1 MKKFLTIFTLML
13 LTTQIN
19 SQDYYSYKGKRISLK
34 QRNDKFAVILN
45 GENFSETE
53 VRSRLQNLLIPGD
66 KLVKAGNSAYVVS
79 FSESRQTSEIQRYME
94 LIKSG
99 WSYVKFSTPVY
110 YGSSKSVT
118 QIPSDRILV
127 KLKNKNDEEKLKSFA
142 ASSDCI
148 IKGQY
153 GEGDGFIIS
162 TGQGDVRNGLML
174 SELFYSSGYFEYAEP
189 DFIFP
194 ERCLL
199 LSVPNDPMYPA
210 QWAIKNSGQL
220 LQTGSPFL
228 VYGDAST
235 VNGIPG
241 ADMNVE
247 SAWDITTGSENVKIG
262 IIDTGIDSLHPDL
275 QMPGHI
281 LSGYDAFNDAEGSAV
296 DVGNH
301 GTSTAGLVGAV
312 MNNSIGISG
321 VAPTCPIMSISIFDI
336 NGSSS
341 SLIIA
346 RAFDTARVR
355 GIDVLSNSW
364 GGGTPQSIVTEA
376 IDNAAFN
383 GRNGL
388 GCIILFASGNDGR
401 NPPIYPAVLPNVIC
415 VGGSTPHDQ
424 AKAPGTGNQFFWGS
438 NYGEDETGD
447 LDLAAPTNCATL
459 LSGGGYEDNF
469 WGTSATCP
477 NAAGVAAL
485 VLSVNPSQTRIQ
497 VYENIL
503 RGCEKID
510 NVPYDVTKQFGQW
523 SHYYGYGRID
533 ALNSVKL
540 ALGTDITP
548 PVIVHENA
556 GSTNSTYPVI
566 IKSEITDQDG
576 NGVPAEGEYQPKVF
590 YKIKKT
596 TSAWSAYDSVTAYSV
611 SGNVFL
617 FKIPSLGWETQVKY
631 YIKAYDNSGN
641 FTTFPKHAPNPFWL
655 CYFAVGNI
663 TSEQKRIPHFS
674 GADYGATLSNAV
686 SFTNFNILN
695 AKFVIHMRHTYLD
708 DEVIQVVSPIPDA
721 NNNRKCLFSA
731 NGDDGDNIYG
741 AGVYDSSQNFW
752 RNSTPPY
759 SGENFKPEY
768 NLRGLNGNS
777 AGGNWRILHFD
788 RSLTDYAFFDS
799 VFIILSK
806 TTGTPSPSVRLNQ
819 PSDSIIDFGDVRFPE
834 ISEKDFYIKNTG
846 TSGLNITS
854 YSFEGE
860 FAFFFTVENTP
871 VSVVQPNDSALFRIK
886 LNTQAGIQASAGM
899 NGAENAVLKIA
910 TNDPSK
916 PEFRIS
922 LQTAELLLHN
932 PKNLNLQILIEGLYN
947 PDLNEMTADS
957 ITVYLRN
964 QNAPYDLVDSSKSII
979 DQSGS
984 GSFNFTNA
992 LNNIEYYIAIKHR
1005 NSIETWSAVTM
1016 SFTESQMSYD
1026 FTVSDSAAYGNN
1038 QILKGSRYCVY
1049 SGDVNNDGA
1058 IDADDAGM
1066 IGNSA
1071 YQYYTGYYNEDLN
1084 GDLVIDATDN
1094 VIADNNVG
1102 NFISV
1107 ITP

>member
-1 MKKFLTIFTLML
+1 ML

-19 SQDYYSYKGKRISLK
+19 SQDYYSYKGKTISLK
-34 QRNDKFAVILN
+34 QRRDKFAVILN
-45 GENFSETE
+45 GESFSETE
-53 VRSRLQNLLIPGD
+53 VRGRLQNILFQGD
-66 KLVKAGNSAYVVS
+66 KLVKAGNSVYIVS
-79 FSESRQTSEIQRYME
+79 FSESRETGEIQRYMD

-99 WSYVKFSTPVY
+99 WSYIKFSTPVY

-118 QIPSDRILV
+118 QIPTDRILV
-127 KLKNKNDEEKLKSFA
+127 KLKSRNDAEMLKSFA
-142 ASSDCI
+142 TVNDCI
-148 IKGQY
+148 IKNQF
-153 GEGDGFIIS
+153 GEGKGFVIS
-162 TGQGDVRNGLML
+162 TRDGDSRNGLLL
-174 SELFYSSGYFEYAEP
+174 SELFHASGYFEYAEP

-199 LSVPNDPMYPA
+199 LSVPNDPMYPS
-210 QWAIKNSGQL
+210 QWAIRNSGQL

-247 SAWDITTGSENVKIG
+247 SAWEITTGSENVKVG

-281 LSGYDAFNDAEGSAV
+281 LPGYDAFNDVDGSAV

-321 VAPTCPIMSISIFDI
+321 TAPSCPIMSICIFDI
-336 NGSSS
+336 NGASS

-364 GGGTPQSIVTEA
+364 GGGTPQSIITEA

-388 GCIILFASGNDGR
+388 GCVILFASGNDGR

-447 LDLAAPTNCATL
+447 LDLVAPTNCATL
-459 LSGGGYEDNF
+459 LSGGIYEENF

-485 VLSVNPSQTRIQ
+485 VLSVNPVQTRIQ

-510 NVPYDVTKQFGQW
+510 NVPYDISKQFGKW

-533 ALNSVKL
+533 AMNSVKL
-540 ALGTDITP
+540 AMGTDITA
-548 PVIVHENA
+548 PVIVHENIQ
-556 GSTNSTYPVI
+556 STISTYPAI
-566 IKSEITDQDG
+566 IKAEITDQDG
-576 NGVPAEGEYQPKVF
+576 SSVPAEGDYQPKVF

-617 FKIPSLGWETQVKY
+617 FKIPSQGWETQVKY
-631 YIKAYDNSGN
+631 YIRAYDNSGN
-641 FTTFPKHAPNPFWL
+641 FSTFPKHAPHPFWT
-655 CYFAVGNI
+655 CYYSVGNI
-663 TSEQKRIPHFS
+663 TSEKKKIPHFT
-674 GADYGATLSNAV
+674 GADFGATLSNAV
-686 SFTNFNILN
+686 NFTNFNILN

-708 DEVIQVVSPIPDA
+708 DEVIQIVSPIPDA

-741 AGVYDSSQNFW
+741 ASVHDSAQNFW
-752 RNSTPPY
+752 RNSSPPY
-759 SGENFKPEY
+759 IGESFKPEY
-768 NLRGLNGNS
+768 NLRGLNGFS
-777 AGGNWRILHFD
+777 ASGSWRILHFD

-799 VFIILSK
+799 VFIILDK

-819 PSDSIIDFGDVRFPE
+819 PSDSIVDFGDIRFPE
-834 ISEKDFYIKNTG
+834 IAEKDFYLKNTG
-846 TSGLNITS
+846 TASLNITS
-854 YSFEGE
+854 YLFEGE
-860 FAFFFTVENTP
+860 FASYFNVVNTP
-871 VSVVQPNDSALFRIK
+871 VTSVLPNDSALFRIK
-886 LNTQAGIQASAGM
+886 LNTSGGNSGSAGM
-899 NGAENAVLKIA
+899 NGAENAVLKIS

-916 PEFRIS
+916 PDFRIS
-922 LQTAELLLHN
+922 LQTSDNLVQN
-932 PKNLNLQILIEGLYN
+932 PKRLDLNLLIEGLYN
-947 PDLNEMTADS
+947 PEINVMTADS
-957 ITVYLRN
+957 VTVYLKSGI
-964 QNAPYDLVDSSKSII
+964 APFETVDSVKDLINNN
-979 DQSGS
+979 GS
-984 GSFNFTNA
+984 GSFIFANA
-992 LNNIEYYIAIKHR
+992 ADSTEYYIVIKHR
-1005 NSIETWSAVTM
+1005 NTIETWSAVTM
-1016 SFTESQMSYD
+1016 SFNQSQMSYD

-1038 QILKGSRYCVY
+1038 QILKGSRYCIY
-1049 SGDVNNDGA
+1049 SGDVNKDGA
-1058 IDADDAGM
+1058 VDAEDTGQ

-1071 YQYYTGYYNEDLN
+1071 YQYQSGYKDEDLN

-1102 NFISV
+1102 SFISV